1 MATRF
6 KEIASMTIKNRV
18 RFALALMLSLV
29 MALTGM
35 SLATPTYAQ
44 DSSTLVVGFAQEPDS
59 MNGFYS
65 AMAFAQWANDL
76 VQASLYDFSDKLEP
90 VLVLAAEVPT
100 RENGGISE
108 DFTEYTVKLKP
119 GLKWSDG
126 KPLTAE
132 DLVFTYQM
140 IKDPANNMVQGGSIR
155 DALESVE
162 LVDETTFRL
171 KFNAPKP
178 FPEDLIGSPGLSTIL
193 PAHVFRPIYEAN
205 GTIENAEENQNPKV
219 FSGPYILR
227 EWKRGESMLFEANPN
242 YVFGEPKIKRVLIRF
257 FPDTDSQYAALAAG
271 QLDFVPNVSE
281 GDLPRVAASNPDLKL
296 VTVFGGY
303 IESLWLNLQEEG
315 KGPRAGHPALKDVR
329 VRRAL
334 RLAIDRET
342 ITRELLAG
350 ATKPTDSIYAGSPFE
365 NKELGVTPYDPEAA
379 AALLDEAGWVV
390 GADGVREK
398 DGVKLELRYSTTTA
412 GWRNNIQA
420 VIQQQLAKVG
430 VSVILEKY
438 PASEYFGTYANNG
451 VVASGQFDIGQFAN
465 NTALTNPANVT
476 VDESLSCAQIVSD
489 ENPSGN
495 NWTGFCN
502 AEMDSLS
509 QVTKTSLDPE
519 ERLRAAYRIQEIMR
533 DEVPLIN
540 LFPRG
545 DNYAYNTKRFV
556 GEIRIGSG
564 VGNQWF
570 DIMNWQLR

>member
-1 MATRF
+1 
-6 KEIASMTIKNRV
+6 MTIKNRV
-18 RFALALMLSLV
+18 RLALAFALALAMV
-29 MALTGM
+29 
-35 SLATPTYAQ
+35 LAGFGAAPAQAQ
-44 DSSTLVVGFAQEPDS
+44 DRNTLVVGFAQEPDN

-65 AMAFAQWANDL
+65 SMAFAQWANDL
-76 VQASLYDFSDKLEP
+76 VQASLYDFSDELQP

-108 DFTEYTVKLKP
+108 DFQEYTVKLKP

-140 IKDPANNMVQGGSIR
+140 IKDPANNMLQGSNIR
-155 DALESVE
+155 DALEEAEV
-162 LVDETTFRL
+162 LDETTFRL
-171 KFNAPKP
+171 RFNAPKP

-193 PAHVFRPIYEAN
+193 PAHIFRPIYEAE
-205 GTIENAEENQNPKV
+205 GTIENAAENQDPTV
-219 FSGPYILR
+219 FSGPYVLR
-227 EWKRGESMLFEANPN
+227 EWRRGESMLFEANPN

-281 GDLPRVAASNPDLKL
+281 GDIPRVAASNPDLKI

-303 IESLWLNLQEEG
+303 IESLWLNLRTDEH
-315 KGPRAGHPALKDVR
+315 PRAGHPALKDVR

-379 AALLDEAGWVV
+379 AKLLDEAGWTL
-390 GADGVREK
+390 GPDGIRQK
-398 DGVKLELRYSTTTA
+398 DGVKLEMRYSTTTA

-438 PASEYFGTYANNG
+438 PASEFFGAFVNRGINAIGEYDIAEYANNT
-451 VVASGQFDIGQFAN
+451 S
-465 NTALTNPANVT
+465 LTNPANAT
-476 VDESLSCAQIVSD
+476 VDEALNCKQIPNES
-489 ENPSGN
+489 NPGGQN
-495 NWTGFCN
+495 FTGFCSP
-502 AEMDSLS
+502 EMDEASRI
-509 QVTKTSLDPE
+509 TKTSLDPE
-519 ERLRAAYRIQEIMR
+519 ERLAAAYKIQEIMR
-533 DEVPLIN
+533 DQVPLIN

-545 DNYAYNTKRFV
+545 DNYAYNTKRFA

-570 DIMNWQLR
+570 DIMNWELK

>member
-1 MATRF
+1 
-6 KEIASMTIKNRV
+6 MTIKNRV
-18 RFALALMLSLV
+18 RLALAFAL
-29 MALTGM
+29 T
-35 SLATPTYAQ
+35 LAMVLAGFGAAPAQAQ
-44 DSSTLVVGFAQEPDS
+44 DRNTLVVGFAQEPDN

-65 AMAFAQWANDL
+65 SMAFAQWANDL
-76 VQASLYDFSDKLEP
+76 VQASLYDFSDELQP

-108 DFTEYTVKLKP
+108 DFKEYTVKLKP

-140 IKDPANNMVQGGSIR
+140 IKDPANNMLQGSNIR
-155 DALESVE
+155 DALEEAEV
-162 LVDETTFRL
+162 LDETTFRL
-171 KFNAPKP
+171 RFNAPKP

-193 PAHVFRPIYEAN
+193 PAHIFRPIYEAE
-205 GTIENAEENQNPKV
+205 GTIENAAENQDPTV
-219 FSGPYILR
+219 FSGPYVLR
-227 EWKRGESMLFEANPN
+227 EWRRGESMLFEANPN

-281 GDLPRVAASNPDLKL
+281 GDIPRVAASNPDLKI

-303 IESLWLNLQEEG
+303 IESLWLNLRTDEH
-315 KGPRAGHPALKDVR
+315 PRAGHPALKDVR

-379 AALLDEAGWVV
+379 AKLLDEAGWTL
-390 GADGVREK
+390 GPDGIRQK
-398 DGVKLELRYSTTTA
+398 DGVKLEMRYSTTTA

-438 PASEYFGTYANNG
+438 PASEFFGAFVNRGINAIGEYDIAEYANNT
-451 VVASGQFDIGQFAN
+451 S
-465 NTALTNPANVT
+465 LTNPANVT
-476 VDESLSCAQIVSD
+476 VDEALNCKQIPNES
-489 ENPSGN
+489 NPGGQN
-495 NWTGFCN
+495 FTGFCSP
-502 AEMDSLS
+502 EMDEASLI
-509 QVTKTSLDPE
+509 TKTSLDPE
-519 ERLRAAYRIQEIMR
+519 ERLAAAYKIQEIMR
-533 DEVPLIN
+533 DQVPLIN

-545 DNYAYNTKRFV
+545 DNYAYNTKRFA

-570 DIMNWQLR
+570 DIMNWELK

>member
-1 MATRF
+1 
-6 KEIASMTIKNRV
+6 MTIKNRI
-18 RFALALMLSLV
+18 RFALAIALSFV
-29 MALTGM
+29 MV
-35 SLATPTYAQ
+35 LAGFGVAAPSYAQ
-44 DSSTLVVGFAQEPDS
+44 DSSTLVVGFAQEPDN

-76 VQASLYDFSDKLEP
+76 VQASLYDFSDELLPVP
-90 VLVLAAEVPT
+90 VLIAEIPT

-108 DFTEYTVKLKP
+108 DFKEYTVKIKP

-126 KPLTAE
+126 APLTAE
-132 DLVFTYQM
+132 DFVFTYEM
-140 IKDPANNMVQGGSIR
+140 VKNPANNMTQGGNIR

-162 LVDETTFRL
+162 LVDATTFRL
-171 KFNAPKP
+171 KFNVPKP

-193 PAHVFRPIYEAN
+193 PAHVFRPIFERE
-205 GTIENAEENQNPKV
+205 GTLENAEENQNPTV
-219 FSGPYILR
+219 FSGPYVLR
-227 EWKRGESMLFEANPN
+227 EWRRGESMLFEANPN

-281 GDLPRVAASNPDLKL
+281 GDIPRVAASNPNLKI

-350 ATKPTDSIYAGSPFE
+350 ATSPTDSIYAGSPFE

-379 AALLDEAGWVV
+379 AALLDEAGWTL
-390 GADGVREK
+390 GPDGIRQK
-398 DGVKLELRYSTTTA
+398 DGVKLEMRYSTTTA

-451 VVASGQFDIGQFAN
+451 TVASGQFDIGQFAN

-476 VDESLSCAQIVSD
+476 VDEALSCAQIVSD
-489 ENPSGN
+489 DNPSGN

-502 AEMDSLS
+502 PEMDALSL
-509 QVTKTSLDPE
+509 VTKTSLDPE

-545 DNYAYNTKRFV
+545 DNYAYNTARFV

-570 DIMNWQLR
+570 DIMNWELR

>member
-1 MATRF
+1 
-6 KEIASMTIKNRV
+6 MTIKNRV
-18 RFALALMLSLV
+18 RLALAFALALAMV
-29 MALTGM
+29 
-35 SLATPTYAQ
+35 LAGFGAAPAQAQ
-44 DSSTLVVGFAQEPDS
+44 DRNTLVVGFAQEPDN

-65 AMAFAQWANDL
+65 SMAFAQWANDL
-76 VQASLYDFSDKLEP
+76 VQASLYDFSDELQP

-108 DFTEYTVKLKP
+108 DFKEYTVKLKP

-140 IKDPANNMVQGGSIR
+140 IKDPANNMLQGSNIR
-155 DALESVE
+155 DALEEAEV
-162 LVDETTFRL
+162 LDETTFRL
-171 KFNAPKP
+171 RFNAPKP

-193 PAHVFRPIYEAN
+193 PAHIFRPIYEAE
-205 GTIENAEENQNPKV
+205 GTIENAAENQDPTV
-219 FSGPYILR
+219 FSGPYVLR
-227 EWKRGESMLFEANPN
+227 EWRRGESMLFEANPN

-281 GDLPRVAASNPDLKL
+281 GDIPRVAASNPDLKI

-303 IESLWLNLQEEG
+303 IESLWLNLRTDEH
-315 KGPRAGHPALKDVR
+315 PRAGHPALKDVR

-379 AALLDEAGWVV
+379 AKLLDEAGWTL
-390 GADGVREK
+390 GPDGIRQK
-398 DGVKLELRYSTTTA
+398 DGVKLEMRYSTTTA

-438 PASEYFGTYANNG
+438 PASEFFGAFVNRGINAIGEYDIAEYANNT
-451 VVASGQFDIGQFAN
+451 S
-465 NTALTNPANVT
+465 LTNPANAT
-476 VDESLSCAQIVSD
+476 VDEALNCKQIPNES
-489 ENPSGN
+489 NPGGQN
-495 NWTGFCN
+495 FTGFCSP
-502 AEMDSLS
+502 EMDEASRI
-509 QVTKTSLDPE
+509 TKTSLDPE
-519 ERLRAAYRIQEIMR
+519 ERLAAAYKIQEIMR
-533 DEVPLIN
+533 DQVPLIN

-545 DNYAYNTKRFV
+545 DNYAYNTKRFA

-570 DIMNWQLR
+570 DIMNWELK

>member
-1 MATRF
+1 
-6 KEIASMTIKNRV
+6 MTIKNRV
-18 RFALALMLSLV
+18 RLALAFALALAMV
-29 MALTGM
+29 
-35 SLATPTYAQ
+35 LAGFGAAPAQAQ
-44 DSSTLVVGFAQEPDS
+44 DRNTLVVGFAQEPDN

-65 AMAFAQWANDL
+65 SMAFAQWANDL
-76 VQASLYDFSDKLEP
+76 VQASLYDFSDELQP

-108 DFTEYTVKLKP
+108 DFKEYTVKLKP

-140 IKDPANNMVQGGSIR
+140 IKDPANNMLQGSNIR
-155 DALESVE
+155 DALEEAEV
-162 LVDETTFRL
+162 LDETTFRL
-171 KFNAPKP
+171 RFNAPKP

-193 PAHVFRPIYEAN
+193 PAHIFRPIYEAE
-205 GTIENAEENQNPKV
+205 GTIENAAENQDPTV
-219 FSGPYILR
+219 FSGPYVLR
-227 EWKRGESMLFEANPN
+227 EWRRGESMLFEANPN

-281 GDLPRVAASNPDLKL
+281 GDIPRVAASNPDLKI

-303 IESLWLNLQEEG
+303 IESLWLNLRTDEH
-315 KGPRAGHPALKDVR
+315 PRAGHPALKDVR

-379 AALLDEAGWVV
+379 AKLLDEAGWTL
-390 GADGVREK
+390 GPDGIRQK
-398 DGVKLELRYSTTTA
+398 DGVKLEMRYSTTTA

-438 PASEYFGTYANNG
+438 PASEFFGAFVNRGINAIGEYDIAEYANN
-451 VVASGQFDIGQFAN
+451 
-465 NTALTNPANVT
+465 
-476 VDESLSCAQIVSD
+476 
-489 ENPSGN
+489 
-495 NWTGFCN
+495 
-502 AEMDSLS
+502 
-509 QVTKTSLDPE
+509 TSLDQSCQCHSGRGAQLQADS
-519 ERLRAAYRIQEIMR
+519 ERVQSWRSELHRLLQPR
-533 DEVPLIN
+533 DG
-540 LFPRG
+540 RG
-545 DNYAYNTKRFV
+545 VADHQDVAR
-556 GEIRIGSG
+556 S
-564 VGNQWF
+564 
-570 DIMNWQLR
+570 

>member
-18 RFALALMLSLV
+18 RFALALVLSLV

-140 IKDPANNMVQGGSIR
+140 IKDPANNMIQGGSIR

-205 GTIENAEENQNPKV
+205 GTIENAEENQNPTV
-219 FSGPYILR
+219 FSGPYVLR

-365 NKELGVTPYDPEAA
+365 NKELGVTPYDPKAA

-570 DIMNWQLR
+570 DIMNWELR

>member
-1 MATRF
+1 
-6 KEIASMTIKNRV
+6 MTIKNRV
-18 RFALALMLSLV
+18 RLALACALALAMV
-29 MALTGM
+29 
-35 SLATPTYAQ
+35 LAGFGAAPAQAQ
-44 DSSTLVVGFAQEPDS
+44 DRNTLVVGFAQEPDN

-65 AMAFAQWANDL
+65 SMAFAQWANDL
-76 VQASLYDFSDKLEP
+76 VQASLYDFSDELQP

-108 DFTEYTVKLKP
+108 DFQEYTVKLKP

-140 IKDPANNMVQGGSIR
+140 IKDPANNMLQGSNIR
-155 DALESVE
+155 DALEEAEV
-162 LVDETTFRL
+162 LDETTFRL
-171 KFNAPKP
+171 RFNAPKP

-193 PAHVFRPIYEAN
+193 PAHIFRPIYEAE
-205 GTIENAEENQNPKV
+205 GTIENAAENQDPTV
-219 FSGPYILR
+219 FSGPYVLR
-227 EWKRGESMLFEANPN
+227 EWRRGESMLFEANPN

-281 GDLPRVAASNPDLKL
+281 GDIPRVAASNPDLKI

-303 IESLWLNLQEEG
+303 IESLWLNLRTDEH
-315 KGPRAGHPALKDVR
+315 PRAGHPALKDVR

-379 AALLDEAGWVV
+379 AKLLDEAGWTL
-390 GADGVREK
+390 GPDGIRQK
-398 DGVKLELRYSTTTA
+398 DGVKLEMRYSTTTA

-438 PASEYFGTYANNG
+438 PASEFFGAFVNRGINAIGEYDIAEYANNT
-451 VVASGQFDIGQFAN
+451 S
-465 NTALTNPANVT
+465 LTNPANAT
-476 VDESLSCAQIVSD
+476 VDEALNCKQIPNES
-489 ENPSGN
+489 NPGGQN
-495 NWTGFCN
+495 FTGFCSP
-502 AEMDSLS
+502 EMDEASRI
-509 QVTKTSLDPE
+509 TKTSLDPE
-519 ERLRAAYRIQEIMR
+519 ERLAAAYKIQEIMR
-533 DEVPLIN
+533 DQVPLIN

-545 DNYAYNTKRFV
+545 DNYAYNTKRFA

-570 DIMNWQLR
+570 DIMNWELQ

>member
-1 MATRF
+1 
-6 KEIASMTIKNRV
+6 MTIKNRV
-18 RFALALMLSLV
+18 RLALAFALALAMV
-29 MALTGM
+29 
-35 SLATPTYAQ
+35 LAGFGAAPAQAQ
-44 DSSTLVVGFAQEPDS
+44 DRNTLVVGFAQEPDN

-65 AMAFAQWANDL
+65 SMAFAQWANDL
-76 VQASLYDFSDKLEP
+76 VQASLYDFSDELQP

-108 DFTEYTVKLKP
+108 DFKEYTVKLKP

-140 IKDPANNMVQGGSIR
+140 IKDPANNMLQGSNIR
-155 DALESVE
+155 DALEEAEV
-162 LVDETTFRL
+162 LDETTFRL
-171 KFNAPKP
+171 RFNAPKP

-193 PAHVFRPIYEAN
+193 PAHIFRPIYEAE
-205 GTIENAEENQNPKV
+205 GTIENAAENQDPTV
-219 FSGPYILR
+219 FSGPYVLR
-227 EWKRGESMLFEANPN
+227 EWRRGESMLFEANPN

-281 GDLPRVAASNPDLKL
+281 GDIPRVAASNPDLKI

-303 IESLWLNLQEEG
+303 IESLWLNLRTDEH
-315 KGPRAGHPALKDVR
+315 PRAGHPALKDVR

-379 AALLDEAGWVV
+379 AKLLDEAGWTL
-390 GADGVREK
+390 GPDGIRQK
-398 DGVKLELRYSTTTA
+398 DGVKLEMRYSTTTA

-438 PASEYFGTYANNG
+438 PASEFFGAFVNRGINAIGEYDIAEYANNT
-451 VVASGQFDIGQFAN
+451 S
-465 NTALTNPANVT
+465 LTNPANVT
-476 VDESLSCAQIVSD
+476 VDEALNCKQIPNES
-489 ENPSGN
+489 NPGGQN
-495 NWTGFCN
+495 FTGFCSP
-502 AEMDSLS
+502 EMDEASRI
-509 QVTKTSLDPE
+509 TKTSLDPE
-519 ERLRAAYRIQEIMR
+519 ERLAAAYKIQEIMR
-533 DEVPLIN
+533 DQVPLIN

-545 DNYAYNTKRFV
+545 DNYAYNTKRFA

-570 DIMNWQLR
+570 DIMNWELK